1 MELKVTQ
8 ELASVNRLCGTTPI
22 ENFFFFLREKI
33 FKELEKT
40 SVLTEVVSARI
51 RCNFM
56 VVPAYG
62 VENGLLGK
70 FTKLVKV

>member
-8 ELASVNRLCGTTPI
+8 ELASVNRLWNNSNR
-22 ENFFFFLREKI
+22 EFFFFLREKI